1 MDLKVLVIEDDAAT
15 VETVSLAFEFRWPG
29 SIVLSSDKGSEA
41 AELVEKE
48 SPDVVILDLGLPD
61 MDGIEV
67 LREVRQFSNVPL
79 IILTARTE
87 DSVVVRGLEA
97 GADDYVTKP
106 FDSMVLLARV
116 KNALGHSHMPQLRGE
131 QRRIDAVRLTIDLS
145 AHIVTVDS
153 KTVALTATEWMLLS
167 ELVTNEGRL
176 VTQERLAERLWGEN
190 AFEAQSTIRSY
201 VARLRTK
208 LGDDPQNP
216 RIILT
221 ERGTGYRF
229 IRPR

>member
-1 MDLKVLVIEDDAAT
+1 MKVLVIEDDPAT
-15 VETVSLAFEFRWPG
+15 VEMLSLAFEFRWPE
-29 SIVLSSDKGSEA
+29 SILISTDKGIKG

-48 SPDVVILDLGLPD
+48 SPNVVILDLGLPD

-67 LREVRQFSNVPL
+67 LREIRQFSNVPV

-87 DSVVVRGLEA
+87 DSAVVRGLEL

-116 KNALGHSHMPQLRGE
+116 KSVLGRTEMPQLRGT
-131 QRRIDAVRLTIDLS
+131 QSKVSADSLVIDL
-145 AHIVTVDS
+145 AARQVTVNG
-153 KTVALTATEWMLLS
+153 TPVALTATEWTLLS
-167 ELVTNEGRL
+167 ELIRNEGRV

-190 AFEAQSTIRSY
+190 TLEISSTIRSY
-201 VARLRTK
+201 VARLRIK
-208 LGDDPQNP
+208 LDDNPQSP
-216 RIILT
+216 KIILT

-229 IRPR
+229 VRPA